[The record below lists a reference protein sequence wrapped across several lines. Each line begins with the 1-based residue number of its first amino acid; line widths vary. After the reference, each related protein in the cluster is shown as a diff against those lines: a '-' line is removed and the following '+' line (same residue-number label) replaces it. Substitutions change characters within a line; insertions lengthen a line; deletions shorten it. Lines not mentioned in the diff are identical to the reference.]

1 MLTKKRLRI
10 WLNFILNGKLSFN
23 YPKKNK
29 ILIFDKVS
37 SETGCKIL
45 GLKKYQILYTR
56 KEVLCFPILVDLLLK
71 FKLNSLN
78 YYIKYIELSDPKI
91 VITFIDNNFIFYQLK
106 KYFRSKKFISIQ
118 NGHRMAYGDIF
129 GFLQK
134 NKKIKNLSAD
144 MIFTFNKNIMSEY
157 KKKISSKFQAIG
169 SLKNNHVKVGKI
181 IKKKTKFF
189 IVNNYMQ
196 TYHLLAFKK

>member
-1 MLTKKRLRI
+1 M
-10 WLNFILNGKLSFN
+10 
-23 YPKKNK
+23 
-29 ILIFDKVS
+29 
-37 SETGCKIL
+37 
-45 GLKKYQILYTR
+45 
-56 KEVLCFPILVDLLLK
+56 DLLLK

-157 KKKISSKFQAIG
+157 KKKF
-169 SLKNNHVKVGKI
+169 
-181 IKKKTKFF
+181 
-189 IVNNYMQ
+189 
-196 TYHLLAFKK
+196 HLNFKLLVR